1 MTTRRRTSRLAATG
15 LRADRGSVSVELAIL
30 APALLLLVSFA
41 IWAGRT
47 RIADNA
53 LQEAARSAARQASLA
68 VDQASAADQATAQA
82 RQSIAEQNVRCSS
95 LDVTVDTAGF
105 QVPVGTSADVT
116 VTLTCTVAMSDLLAP
131 GLPGAVT
138 LHASFASPVDAYRER

>member
-1 MTTRRRTSRLAATG
+1 MTPRRLLAPRLRTE
-15 LRADRGSVSVELAIL
+15 RGSVSVELAIL
-30 APALLLLVSFA
+30 APALLLLLSFA

-68 VDQASAADQATAQA
+68 ANETSAADQATARA
-82 RQSIAEQNVRCSS
+82 RRSIAEQDVRCSS
-95 LDVTVDTAGF
+95 LDVTVDTSGF
-105 QVPVGTSADVT
+105 RVPVGTSADVM
-116 VTLTCTVAMSDLLAP
+116 VTLTCTIGMSDLLAP